1 MKDKLARLR
10 ALDYR
15 HYIAAAIT
23 LGFLACALIFPN
35 ALPRVAEAFRDLGTS
50 CAYYVMALGNGENPV
65 SATVNQMPS
74 WEFAPS
80 RFAPLRIFPWTW
92 EEFKLLWGKFTEA
105 LFSSENFRA
114 YWWRVTDVLYY
125 LSKGLLVVMPLG
137 LALWMWSRRYT
148 SEQNNDN
155 DRDSKPLALWR
166 KFTFRIV
173 YPIRD
178 WLRGFV
184 AFLCENARYGKLW
197 ILLWALYFNAI
208 VIVVEFIAFYLY
220 LISSFDFAAIYPQLV
235 KLLIDLA
242 PAVRFLPGVVW
253 AAVGLWLFDHLCR
266 DAAYNRLYAKEAK
279 NTAFTE
285 DRGVVTIVYGPMGVG
300 KTSLLTS
307 LSLTAEVKMRNDAF
321 EILIERDMM
330 FPAFPWCQLR
340 SEIRKAAECGDIVDT
355 ASCRAWARGWEML
368 FVENLTDKTFSCRDY
383 ANFAFGYDIEHYPM
397 TYDGELGSVT
407 LWDAIEDYTCAYYI
421 FTIQTSLIISNYSI
435 RTDQI
440 VADLGNMPLWDSD
453 FFKRDPRL
461 MDAYSRYA
469 HIIDFDMLRLGKRM
483 LANNPNRNAFG
494 FGVYVVSEIDKER
507 KNALELRETKKNTD
521 ECNQVNDLFNAC
533 LKMSRHA
540 CVIANRVFLK
550 IFCDLQRPEDW
561 GAGGREVGEIVY
573 IAEKGDMCPTL
584 PFVST
589 YWWTSAIYARL
600 RARFDRFY
608 TQYIHVR
615 SDNTLFVHLT
625 KSIMARLGKHYQDIE
640 DLFGAQT
647 LTLECES
654 GRMDGEAKTAKFYR
668 MPKKDYSRRYSTNC
682 LSAIFEGDVPNRV
695 SINDFVTYAGVMATA
710 EELALQNSHF
720 QRDLEKRKQQYAS

>member
-1 MKDKLARLR
+1 
-10 ALDYR
+10 
-15 HYIAAAIT
+15 
-23 LGFLACALIFPN
+23 
-35 ALPRVAEAFRDLGTS
+35 
-50 CAYYVMALGNGENPV
+50 
-65 SATVNQMPS
+65 
-74 WEFAPS
+74 
-80 RFAPLRIFPWTW
+80 
-92 EEFKLLWGKFTEA
+92 
-105 LFSSENFRA
+105 
-114 YWWRVTDVLYY
+114 
-125 LSKGLLVVMPLG
+125 
-137 LALWMWSRRYT
+137 
-148 SEQNNDN
+148 
-155 DRDSKPLALWR
+155 
-166 KFTFRIV
+166 
-173 YPIRD
+173 
-178 WLRGFV
+178 
-184 AFLCENARYGKLW
+184 
-197 ILLWALYFNAI
+197 
-208 VIVVEFIAFYLY
+208 
-220 LISSFDFAAIYPQLV
+220 
-235 KLLIDLA
+235 
-242 PAVRFLPGVVW
+242 
-253 AAVGLWLFDHLCR
+253 
-266 DAAYNRLYAKEAK
+266 
-279 NTAFTE
+279 
-285 DRGVVTIVYGPMGVG
+285 
-300 KTSLLTS
+300 
-307 LSLTAEVKMRNDAF
+307 
-321 EILIERDMM
+321 
-330 FPAFPWCQLR
+330 
-340 SEIRKAAECGDIVDT
+340 
-355 ASCRAWARGWEML
+355 
-368 FVENLTDKTFSCRDY
+368 
-383 ANFAFGYDIEHYPM
+383 
-397 TYDGELGSVT
+397 
-407 LWDAIEDYTCAYYI
+407 
-421 FTIQTSLIISNYSI
+421 
-435 RTDQI
+435 
-440 VADLGNMPLWDSD
+440 MPLWDSD

-461 MDAYSRYA
+461 MDAFSRYA

-608 TQYIHVR
+608 TEYIHVR

-625 KSIMARLGKHYQDIE
+625 KSIMARLGKHYQGIE

-647 LTLECES
+647 LHLECES
-654 GRMDGEAKTAKFYR
+654 GRMDGEVKKTKFYR